1 MLPGSAELLAATC
14 WSLSA
19 DTLLPLSPTLCR
31 LVTLES
37 ATLTERQTQALFGDI
52 KALQRNMQDAV
63 GQDAG
68 SMVRAGVSRWGGVW
82 RPLNCQASLS
92 GLAQR
97 RCYAAAMQAALF
109 SCGTLLP

>member
-1 MLPGSAELLAATC
+1 MAAGHGCACAVLPVP
-14 WSLSA
+14 
-19 DTLLPLSPTLCR
+19 LPAGIQVVGCYLPSHLPAPARPPCR

-68 SMVRAGVSRWGGVW
+68 SMVRGRACGQV
-82 RPLNCQASLS
+82 
-92 GLAQR
+92 
-97 RCYAAAMQAALF
+97 RCGWQ
-109 SCGTLLP
+109 